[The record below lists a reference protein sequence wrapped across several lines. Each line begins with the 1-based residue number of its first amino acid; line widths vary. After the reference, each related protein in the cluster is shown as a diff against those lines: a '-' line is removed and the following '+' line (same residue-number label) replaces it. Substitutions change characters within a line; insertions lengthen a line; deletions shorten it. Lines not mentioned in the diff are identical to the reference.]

1 MVPVSP
7 MNVLSVMT
15 QRKAYVVRAVVVVV
29 ILLIAFV
36 VFQLLASHKQVI
48 PTVDP
53 EQQRQRVKVLR
64 VEPIPVRR
72 QWVGYGTAEAIEVAN
87 VAARVSATVLRI
99 PPNVLEGTEVT
110 RGQVLV
116 ELDDSDFRDQLQI
129 AEQNLASINARLTEL
144 DIQETTLTER
154 RSVESRDRDLA
165 RDELDRVRTLFEKSA
180 ANQKDLDAAE
190 RSLLAA
196 ERTLLQ
202 VEEQLRALGP
212 RRQQLLSERAALQAQ
227 ADIARENLS
236 RCRITSP
243 IDGVVQS
250 VDVKIGETLNIGK
263 RVARIVNLDRIQ
275 VPLSLPA
282 HARPHVHVGDTIQLT
297 SAAGENLTWQAVVE
311 RIAPEDDPTTRT
323 FSVYGIVTQTNPVD
337 QTHVPLYP
345 GVFVRGVVV
354 SDDDVPR
361 LVVPRRSIRT
371 ERVTKVVDGVL
382 ETRPVREAFLID
394 DRLPIT
400 GLPDVEWAVI
410 EDGLKPGDLIVVNPV
425 RSLYDGQQVEAV
437 LVNVN
442 ESLSQPPID
451 SQTAQRRDDTTTRGD
466 EP

>member
-1 MVPVSP
+1 
-7 MNVLSVMT
+7 MNVLSVMS
-15 QRKAYVVRAVVVVV
+15 QRKAYVIRAVVVFV

-72 QWVGYGTAEAIEVAN
+72 QWVGYGTAEAVEVAN

-99 PPNVLEGTEVT
+99 SPNVLEGAEVT

-129 AEQNLASINARLTEL
+129 AEQNLSAINARLAEL

-180 ANQKDLDAAE
+180 ANQKDVDAAE
-190 RSLLAA
+190 RTLLAA

-236 RCRITSP
+236 RCRIASP
-243 IDGVVQS
+243 INGVVQS
-250 VDVKIGETLNIGK
+250 IDVEIGETLNIGQ

-282 HARPHVHVGDTIQLT
+282 HARPYVHVGDTIQLT
-297 SAAGENLTWQAVVE
+297 WAAGEDLSWQAVVE
-311 RIAPEDDPTTRT
+311 RIAPEDDPATRT
-323 FSVYGIVTQTNPVD
+323 FSVYGIVTQTHPDN
-337 QTHVPLYP
+337 QSHTPLYP
-345 GVFVRGVVV
+345 GVFVRGVVI
-354 SDDDVPR
+354 SDDGLPR

-371 ERVTKVVDGVL
+371 ERVTKVVDGIL
-382 ETRPVREAFLID
+382 QTEPVHEAFLID
-394 DRLPIT
+394 DHLPAT

-425 RSLYDGQQVEAV
+425 RSLYDGQHVEAI
-437 LVNVN
+437 LVNSDAQV
-442 ESLSQPPID
+442 SRPMD
-451 SQTAQRRDDTTTRGD
+451 TTTAHRRDDMTTRGD